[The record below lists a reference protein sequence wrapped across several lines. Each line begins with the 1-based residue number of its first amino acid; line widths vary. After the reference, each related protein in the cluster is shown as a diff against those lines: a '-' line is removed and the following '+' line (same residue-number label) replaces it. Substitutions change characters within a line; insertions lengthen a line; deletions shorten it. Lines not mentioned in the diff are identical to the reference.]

1 MRPLST
7 LAGLIYLGFQ
17 VALSPDTKVREY
29 EFDSSV
35 EEARI
40 IVPLDS
46 LIDESDIEK
55 YEYE

>member
-17 VALSPDTKVREY
+17 VALTPDSKAREY

-46 LIDESDIEK
+46 LID
-55 YEYE
+55 